1 MSFCPVHKP
10 LAAATLFAVSILS
23 GALQPVHAASFV
35 ANGITISSDEAS
47 FSQASA
53 NTFHFSTTA
62 NGLTTFTFADGRG
75 FTLTN
80 SEAGAGA
87 SSTSN
92 IAGIQSAS
100 SINAIA
106 GLGFASNITVKDARN
121 GTILL
126 SGTHRSLNGNQPWF
140 APGLNFSYAGGTL
153 TINAIG
159 DVQQINAD
167 GSVSYIGAADPAVL
181 LGSFMLF
188 AAGPSVADTQL
199 SLRQSAQKVRSVFNV
214 AAIASNFA
222 NMNTYDCALFD
233 ARGVCVSVGGRYTS
247 ANSPDTA
254 TSNAV
259 LVLGY
264 KVSPQ
269 LRVGAFVD
277 ESFNRNT
284 PTGIDL
290 DNRVPLMGLFGV
302 WNQNADGL
310 GWQVKLANAYQS
322 KDVDITRAVI
332 GTSEA
337 GQGST
342 KLTSESYVTELSYA
356 FNQGSNTLLRPYVA
370 ARYTLIEQD
379 GYTERGVSTPL
390 TVAGLKDRS
399 TSILAGI
406 KANHR
411 LTPKLTLTGSLGVE
425 QDVEHKV
432 SRFAATGL
440 AGLTSESFNSDIKR
454 TRPVASA
461 GAFYDVAKGQRVAL
475 DVYYQEL
482 PFERTG
488 SATAY
493 AHYTIGF

>member
-1 MSFCPVHKP
+1 MSFCPAHKP
-10 LAAATLFAVSILS
+10 LAAATLFAVGILS

-35 ANGITISSDEAS
+35 ANGVTISSDEAG
-47 FSQASA
+47 FAQASA
-53 NTFHFSTTA
+53 NTFHFPSTA

-75 FTLTN
+75 FTLEN
-80 SEAGAGA
+80 SESGFGA
-87 SSTSN
+87 SATRN
-92 IAGIQSAS
+92 IAGVPTTGG
-100 SINAIA
+100 INTIA
-106 GLGFASNITVKDARN
+106 GFGGASAITVKDARTGATLFSN
-121 GTILL
+121 DYFI
-126 SGTHRSLNGNQPWF
+126 LNGGNPWF
-140 APGLNFSYAGGTL
+140 APALNFIYAGGTL
-153 TINAIG
+153 TVNAIG
-159 DVQQINAD
+159 DVQRINAD
-167 GSVSYIGAADPAVL
+167 GTVTYVGSADTPFL
-181 LGSFMLF
+181 LGNFLLF

-269 LRVGAFVD
+269 LRIGAFVD

-406 KANHR
+406 KAQHR

-432 SRFAATGL
+432 SRFSATGL
-440 AGLTSESFNSDIKR
+440 AGLTSESFNNDIKH

>member
-1 MSFCPVHKP
+1 MPFSPTRKP
-10 LAAATLFAVSILS
+10 LVTATLFAVGILS
-23 GALQPVHAASFV
+23 GALQPLHAASFV
-35 ANGITISSDEAS
+35 ANGVTISSDEAS

-53 NTFHFSTTA
+53 STFHFSTTA

-106 GLGFASNITVKDARN
+106 GLGFASNITVTDARN

-126 SGTHRSLNGNQPWF
+126 SGAHRTLNGNQPWF

-167 GSVSYIGAADPAVL
+167 GTVTYIGAADPSVL
-181 LGSFMLF
+181 LGSFVLF
-188 AAGPSVADTQL
+188 AAGPSAADTQL

-233 ARGVCVSVGGRYTS
+233 ARGLCVSVGGRYTS
-247 ANSPDTA
+247 
-254 TSNAV
+254 TSNPGAESAHAV

-264 KVSPQ
+264 KVNAQ
-269 LRVGAFVD
+269 LRVGAFID
-277 ESFNRNT
+277 ESVHRNT

-302 WNQNADGL
+302 WNQSADGL
-310 GWQVKLANAYQS
+310 GWQVKVANAYQS
-322 KDVDITRAVI
+322 KDVDITRAVV

-337 GQGST
+337 GRGST
-342 KLTSESYVTELSYA
+342 ELTSESYVTELSYA

-370 ARYTLIEQD
+370 ARYTKIDQD
-379 GYTERGVSTPL
+379 GYTETGVSTPL
-390 TVAGLKDRS
+390 TVASLKDRS
-399 TSILAGI
+399 TSVLAGM
-406 KANHR
+406 KVQHR
-411 LTPKLTLTGSLGVE
+411 LTPKLTLTGSAGVE

-432 SRFAATGL
+432 DRYSASGL
-440 AGLTSESFNSDIKR
+440 AGLTSESFNNDIKR
-454 TRPVASA
+454 TRAVASA

-488 SATAY
+488 STTAY